1 MYDPGKCVDT
11 PAVAFGKRTVSFKS
25 KGEKVTSEVFPVD
38 PCALKAETL
47 PGCHIEV
54 PAGNLRPSLEQKGDW
69 VIRLEAGRGAA
80 IGRMLSGA
88 LLSVL
93 RSEALAGVQR
103 HGVAEGCCVVVVLV
117 GCQRE
122 VPGANGTPSLMAKE
136 LSEMRDGEF

>member
-1 MYDPGKCVDT
+1 MYDPGMRVGT

-25 KGEKVTSEVFPVD
+25 KGEEVTSEVFAVD

-54 PAGNLRPSLEQKGDW
+54 PAGNFRPSLEQKGDW

-80 IGRMLSGA
+80 IGRMLSSA
-88 LLSVL
+88 LLSDF

-103 HGVAEGCCVVVVLV
+103 LGVPEGCRVVEDLV
-117 GCQRE
+117 GCHRD
-122 VPGANGTPSLMAKE
+122 VPGANFTPSFMAKE
-136 LSEMRDGEF
+136 LSEMMDGEL